1 MDMDVPFVD
10 LRAQYRAIADEVR
23 PRVEAVMANADF
35 ILGQDVTSFEE
46 EFAAYC
52 GVSYGIGL
60 DSGTS
65 ALDLSLRACDVG
77 EGDEVITAANTFF
90 ATAAAITYVG
100 AKPILADTNPLT
112 YNIDVSHLEDAL
124 SERTRAIIPVHLCGQ
139 LADMDPIM
147 ELAERKG
154 LWVIEDACQAHGA
167 RYRGRRAG
175 SMGHVAC
182 FSFYPSKNL
191 GGYGDGGMIVTN
203 DEKIA
208 KRVQML
214 RDYGQRQKYHHLIV
228 GYNRRLDTLQAAVLR
243 VKLRHLDEWNEARRR
258 HAYLYNR
265 LLEDT
270 SVTPPFNPEYS
281 EHVYYL
287 YVVQSERR
295 DELREWLGSKGIAT
309 GIHYPVPIHLQPA
322 YAHLSHSE
330 DDFPVAEAYA
340 RRALS
345 LPMFPEL
352 TKEQIE
358 CVAEAIHQFNQR

>member
-10 LRAQYRAIADEVR
+10 LRAQYRVIADEVK
-23 PRVEAVMANADF
+23 PRVETVMANADF
-35 ILGQDVTSFEE
+35 ILGQDVASFEE

-65 ALDLSLRACDVG
+65 ALELSLRACDVG

-100 AKPILADTNPLT
+100 AKPILVDINPLT
-112 YNIDVSHLEDAL
+112 YNIDVSRIEEVLN
-124 SERTRAIIPVHLCGQ
+124 ERTRAIIPVHLCGQ
-139 LADMDPIM
+139 PADMAPIM

-167 RYRGRRAG
+167 RYRSRRVG
-175 SMGHVAC
+175 SVGHVAC
-182 FSFYPSKNL
+182 FSFYPAKNL
-191 GGYGDGGMIVTN
+191 GGYGDGGMVVTN

-208 KRVQML
+208 ERICML
-214 RDYGQRQKYHHLIV
+214 RDYGQREKYRHLIV

-258 HAYLYNR
+258 HAHLYDR
-265 LLEDT
+265 LLKDT
-270 SVTPPFNPEYS
+270 SVTPSFNPEYS
-281 EHVYYL
+281 EHVYHL

-309 GIHYPVPIHLQPA
+309 GIHYPIPIHLQSA
-322 YAHLSHSE
+322 YAHLGHSE
-330 DDFPVAEAYA
+330 GDFPITEAYA
-340 RRALS
+340 RRTLS

-352 TKEQIE
+352 AKEQIE
-358 CVAEAIHQFNQR
+358 YVAEAIHQFNQ

>member
-1 MDMDVPFVD
+1 MDVPFVD
-10 LRAQYRAIADEVR
+10 LRAQYRAIADKVR
-23 PRVEAVMANADF
+23 PKVEAVIANADF

-52 GVSYGIGL
+52 GVGCGIGL

-65 ALDLSLRACDVG
+65 ALELSLRACDIG

-90 ATAAAITYVG
+90 ATVAAITYVG
-100 AKPILADTNPLT
+100 AKPILVDINPLS
-112 YNIDVSHLEDAL
+112 YNMNVARIEEAL

-139 LADMDPIM
+139 PANMDPVM
-147 ELAERKG
+147 ELAERKE

-167 RYRGRRAG
+167 RYRGCRVG
-175 SMGHVAC
+175 SLGHVAC
-182 FSFYPSKNL
+182 FSFYPAKNL
-191 GGYGDGGMIVTN
+191 GGYGDGGMVVTN

-208 KRVQML
+208 ERVRML
-214 RDYGQRQKYHHLIV
+214 RDYGQQEKYRHLIV

-243 VKLRHLDEWNEARRR
+243 VKLRYLDEWNEARRR
-258 HAYLYNR
+258 HAHLYDR
-265 LLEDT
+265 LLKDT
-270 SVTPPFNPEYS
+270 RVVPPFNPEYS
-281 EHVYYL
+281 EHVYHL

-322 YAHLSHSE
+322 YAHLGHSKG
-330 DDFPVAEAYA
+330 DFPVAEAYA
-340 RRALS
+340 RQTLS

-358 CVAEAIHQFNQR
+358 YVAGAIHQFN